1 MMLGDGSFRA
11 GTGWCG
17 LRGMRVG
24 HEIGG
29 RRQMQLCPVGGFF
42 GSSSRSIMIMLIVL
56 LTFPTL
62 HLQQAFPRECRLLH
76 LLLLF

>member
-42 GSSSRSIMIMLIVL
+42 GSSSRSIMINVDCPSHVSHSTPSTGLS
-56 LTFPTL
+56 P
-62 HLQQAFPRECRLLH
+62 
-76 LLLLF
+76 